1 MNDAKKGKL
10 SKKMI
15 DETTKLIQDV
25 YLSDSRPWVIGY
37 SGGKDSSCVV
47 QLVWN
52 ALLKLEKAQRNKP
65 VYIITSDTL
74 VETPAIEHHLTSSI
88 DQISRKAK
96 EQDLPIQAHT
106 VKPKIND
113 TFWVNL
119 LGKGY
124 PAPYSNFRWCTDR
137 LKIQPTTVFIQNTV
151 AEYGEVVILLG
162 ARKTES
168 STRAQVMEE
177 ESEYTTVKTV
187 NGKEVSVTRKR
198 GRKIVSQALSR
209 HKDLPNAFVFTPI
222 EEWET
227 LDVWDY
233 LLSKRKSPWGTSNRE
248 LKLMYLNAQSAE
260 CPLVIDKSTPSCGGG
275 RFGCWT
281 CTVVQKDR
289 SMENMIDN
297 GEEWMQPLLD
307 FRDFLTATQEPD
319 TKKTYREH
327 RRRSGRVE
335 WAESEGKKKLIWG
348 PYKMEWRYEFLRM
361 LLQAQEEVRANGP
374 NPDVNLIQPEE
385 LHKIR
390 QLWMHEE
397 GVWDDP
403 LPRIYEEVTGQK
415 LEWTEDDFS
424 GMGGAEQQ
432 LIVEVAKEFGLQS
445 GLLTGLFDVERKHDG
460 MTRRSGISQ
469 EISKV
474 LRKDWRPREEV
485 LAELAASQES

>member
-1 MNDAKKGKL
+1 MNKINKGKL
-10 SKKMI
+10 
-15 DETTKLIQDV
+15 TKNMLDGTITLIQDV

-52 ALLKLEKAQRNKP
+52 ALSKLEKHQRNKP
-65 VYIITSDTL
+65 VYVITSDTL
-74 VETPAIEHHLTSSI
+74 VETPAIEQHLATSI
-88 DQISRKAK
+88 EQISRAAL
-96 EQDLPIQAHT
+96 EQELPIQAHT
-106 VKPKIND
+106 VKPKTND
-113 TFWVNL
+113 TFWVNI
-119 LGKGY
+119 LGRGY
-124 PAPYSNFRWCTDR
+124 PAPYTNFRWCTDR
-137 LKIQPTTVFIQNTV
+137 LKIQPTTVFIQDRV

-162 ARKTES
+162 ARKAES
-168 STRAQVMEE
+168 NTRAQVMDRRTLVG
-177 ESEYTTVKTV
+177 ES
-187 NGKEVSVTRKR
+187 
-198 GRKIVSQALSR
+198 LSR
-209 HKDLPNAFVFTPI
+209 HNELPNAFVFTPV
-222 EEWET
+222 EDWSTE
-227 LDVWDY
+227 DVWTY
-233 LLSKRKSPWGTSNRE
+233 LLNSKSPWGFNNRE
-248 LKLMYLNAQSAE
+248 LVTMYRNAQSGE

-281 CTVVQKDR
+281 CTVVSRDR

-297 GEEWMQPLLD
+297 GEEWMRPLLQ
-307 FRDFLTATQEPD
+307 FRDFLTSTQEPE
-319 TKKTYREH
+319 TKSTYREH

-361 LLQAQEEVRANGP
+361 LLQAQVEVRENGP
-374 NPDVNLIQPEE
+374 NPEVNLIQPEE

-432 LIVEVAKEFGLQS
+432 LIREVAHEFNLPA

-460 MTRRSGISQ
+460 MARRAGIYQ

-474 LRKDWRPREEV
+474 LRKDWRTREEV
-485 LAELAASQES
+485 LAELNSMQESD

>member
-1 MNDAKKGKL
+1 MSTVKKGKL
-10 SKKMI
+10 TKKML
-15 DETTKLIQDV
+15 DETTKRIQDV

-52 ALLKLEKAQRNKP
+52 ALLKLDKVQRNKP
-65 VYIITSDTL
+65 VYVITSDTL
-74 VETPAIEHHLTSSI
+74 VETPAIEDHLTSSI
-88 DQISRKAK
+88 DQISKRAK

-151 AEYGEVVILLG
+151 AKYGEVVILLG
-162 ARKTES
+162 ARKAES
-168 STRAQVMEE
+168 NTRAQVMDRRTLVG
-177 ESEYTTVKTV
+177 ES
-187 NGKEVSVTRKR
+187 
-198 GRKIVSQALSR
+198 LSR
-209 HKDLPNAFVFTPI
+209 HNDLPNAFVFTPV
-222 EEWET
+222 EDWDAE
-227 LDVWDY
+227 DVWTY
-233 LLSKRKSPWGTSNRE
+233 LLNSKSPWGFNNRE
-248 LKLMYLNAQSAE
+248 LVTMYRNAQSGE

-281 CTVVQKDR
+281 CTVVARDR

-297 GEEWMQPLLD
+297 GEEWMRPLLE
-307 FRDFLTATQEPD
+307 FRDFLTATQEPA
-319 TKKTYREH
+319 TKKEYREH

-335 WAESEGKKKLIWG
+335 FFESDGKTKLRWG
-348 PYKMEWRYEFLRM
+348 PYKLEWRYKFLRM
-361 LLQAQEEVRANGP
+361 LLEAQVKIQEDGP
-374 NPDVNLIQPEE
+374 NPEALLIQPEE

-390 QLWMHEE
+390 QIWMHEE

-403 LPRIYEEVTGQK
+403 LPRIYEDATGQK
-415 LEWTEDDFS
+415 LEWVDDDFS

-432 LIVEVAKEFGLQS
+432 LITEIANEFDVPGGLI
-445 GLLTGLFDVERKHDG
+445 TGLFDVERKHDG
-460 MTRRSGISQ
+460 MTRRSGIYQ
-469 EISKV
+469 EIGKV
-474 LRKDWRPREEV
+474 LRKDWRSRDEV
-485 LAELAASQES
+485 LAELESMQKSENE